1 MVLPEA
7 MSESTT
13 DDPVVRRVEV
23 RNRAGLHARPATM
36 LSMKA
41 KEFEAEVELVLAE
54 VPADHHLDA
63 GTRADAKNS
72 IELISLGAPLGTT
85 LDIEAVGADA
95 AAAVSALAELFDTRF
110 GLEDE

>member
-1 MVLPEA
+1 MLPEA

-13 DDPVVRRVEV
+13 DPVVRRVEV

-41 KEFEAEVELVLAE
+41 KEFEAEVELVLAD
-54 VPADHHLDA
+54 VPEGHHLES

-72 IELISLGAPLGTT
+72 PELISLGAPLGTT
-85 LDIEAVGADA
+85 LDIEATGSDAEA
-95 AAAVSALAELFDTRF
+95 AAKSLGELFDTCF

>member
-1 MVLPEA
+1 MPPET

-13 DDPVVRRVEV
+13 DPIVQRVEV
-23 RNRAGLHARPATM
+23 LNRAGLHARPATM

-41 KEFEAEVELVLAE
+41 KEFAAEIELVLAD
-54 VPADHHLDA
+54 VPAGHHLDA

-72 IELISLGAPLGTT
+72 IELISLGAPLGTS
-85 LDIEAVGADA
+85 LDIEASGSDA
-95 AAAVSALAELFDTRF
+95 AAAVSALADLFDTCF

>member
-1 MVLPEA
+1 MVLPDA

-13 DDPVVRRVEV
+13 DPVVRRVEV

-41 KEFEAEVELVLAE
+41 KEFDADVELVLAN
-54 VPADHHLDA
+54 VPDDHHLEA

-72 IELISLGAPLGTT
+72 IELISLGAPLGTS
-85 LDIEAVGADA
+85 LDIEATGSDA
-95 AAAVSALAELFDTRF
+95 EAAVQALAELFDGRF
-110 GLEDE
+110 GLEDD

>member
-1 MVLPEA
+1 
-7 MSESTT
+7 MSSSASSQ
-13 DDPVVRRVEV
+13 PVVRRVEV

-41 KEFEAEVELVLAE
+41 KQFQCEVELVLVT
-54 VPADHHLDA
+54 VPNGHHLEA

-72 IELISLGAPLGTT
+72 IELISLGAPEGTA
-85 LDIEAVGADA
+85 LDIEASGPDA
-95 AAAVSALAELFDTRF
+95 APAVEALAELFESRF

>member
-1 MVLPEA
+1 

-13 DDPVVRRVEV
+13 DPVVRRVEV

-41 KEFEAEVELVLAE
+41 KEYQAEVELVLAQ
-54 VPADHHLDA
+54 VPDGHHLDA

-85 LDIEAVGADA
+85 LDIEASGSDA
-95 AAAVSALAELFDTRF
+95 GDAVAALAALFESCF